1 MGKRGNGKMRKNG
14 KKGKMGKWE
23 KYLCNNYV
31 LNIISGY
38 NNNEH

>member
-1 MGKRGNGKMRKNG
+1 MGKRGKREKG
-14 KKGKMGKWE
+14 KKRKKEKWE

-38 NNNEH
+38 YNNNEH